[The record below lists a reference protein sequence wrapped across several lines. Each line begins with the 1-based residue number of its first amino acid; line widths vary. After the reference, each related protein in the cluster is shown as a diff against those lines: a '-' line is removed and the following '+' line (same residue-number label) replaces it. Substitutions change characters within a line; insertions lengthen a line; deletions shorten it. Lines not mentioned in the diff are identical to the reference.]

1 MEYSYKSELTREHHL
16 EFQKYI
22 WARLLNQPAVKRWH
36 RGVSSTLFIA
46 MAAFVVFA
54 IDFAGSHP
62 SLRMSVFLITAV
74 VSIFG
79 WYISGRLFQEFATRR
94 WTSGTGT
101 MLGETTQTISDS
113 GILEVGL
120 RHRFECSWKAVTDVI
135 ETPNL
140 IIFLTDPAKGIMC
153 PRTSIPD
160 EEYKALLAYSRE
172 QIAK

>member
-1 MEYSYKSELTREHHL
+1 M
-16 EFQKYI
+16 
-22 WARLLNQPAVKRWH
+22 V

-46 MAAFVVFA
+46 LAVFVVFA

-101 MLGETTQTISDS
+101 MLGETTQRFP
-113 GILEVGL
+113 ILA
-120 RHRFECSWKAVTDVI
+120 FWKLVCAI
-135 ETPNL
+135 
-140 IIFLTDPAKGIMC
+140 
-153 PRTSIPD
+153 
-160 EEYKALLAYSRE
+160 ALSVRGRL
-172 QIAK
+172 